1 MSEEQPKSVGLG
13 DTVANAIKTVTFGT
27 VKPCQA
33 CKKRQEAL
41 NKMFPYGQA
50 ENAQTNTPSTDKPC
64 QTCNQKKAQI

>member
-13 DTVANAIKTVTFGT
+13 DTVANAIKTITFGT

-41 NKMFPYGQA
+41 NQMFPYKQGENGQ
-50 ENAQTNTPSTDKPC
+50 TTPPAKPC
-64 QTCNQKKAQI
+64 QTCNQKKA